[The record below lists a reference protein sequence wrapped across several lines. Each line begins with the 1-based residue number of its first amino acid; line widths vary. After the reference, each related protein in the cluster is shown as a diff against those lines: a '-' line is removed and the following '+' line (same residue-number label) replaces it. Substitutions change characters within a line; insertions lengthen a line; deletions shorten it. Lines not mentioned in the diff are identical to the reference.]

1 MISQAFNK
9 GFTIFEDYA
18 INNPLTKLNNLLMN
32 NFSVYS
38 RGSGGELFGNNFKPE
53 IDNSIKYDDSNN
65 IYLNRD
71 TQKIK
76 NLDFKKDNIYAE
88 FRDNNFNN
96 RFINDRYINQ
106 NIYDRD
112 GF

>member
-1 MISQAFNK
+1 
-9 GFTIFEDYA
+9 
-18 INNPLTKLNNLLMN
+18 MN

-38 RGSGGELFGNNFKPE
+38 RGSGGELFQSGNNFKSE
-53 IDNSIKYDDSNN
+53 IDNSIKYNDSNN

-96 RFINDRYINQ
+96 RFINNRYINQ